1 MKGDTSCG
9 PMASAHAC
17 AHMCECVVTMQTNT
31 SCLPGKCAPVP
42 LLYPPSQ
49 TTSLLPL
56 SLGLVPPL
64 FCSSFLSPAPGLLTG
79 HTPALEITQAPHAA
93 CGGFRG
99 KRDSSQFLNTLSIQK
114 LPFHPS
120 SWQKQPVGLMQK

>member
-1 MKGDTSCG
+1 MPVRMRGNVQLLCKLTRL
-9 PMASAHAC
+9 
-17 AHMCECVVTMQTNT
+17 VYQVN
-31 SCLPGKCAPVP
+31 VP
-42 LLYPPSQ
+42 LCLLSTSQ

-64 FCSSFLSPAPGLLTG
+64 FCSPFLSLAPGLLTG
-79 HTPALEITQAPHAA
+79 HTPALEIAQAPHAA

-99 KRDSSQFLNTLSIQK
+99 KGDSSQFLNTLSIQK
-114 LPFHPS
+114 LQLHPS